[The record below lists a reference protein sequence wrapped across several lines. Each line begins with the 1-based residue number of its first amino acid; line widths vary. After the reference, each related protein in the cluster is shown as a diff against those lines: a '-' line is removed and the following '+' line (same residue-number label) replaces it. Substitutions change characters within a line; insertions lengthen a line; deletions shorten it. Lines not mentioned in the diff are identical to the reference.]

1 MISVVRRLVARFRSV
16 ASAIWR
22 ALAPSSELTG
32 ALADNVR
39 SRSNLLLENAVLR
52 YQVVVLRRRA
62 RRPRLTSL
70 DRVRFLIAARL
81 LPSWRRSIAI
91 VQPET
96 ILRWHRLGF
105 RLFWRHRSKSAAPP
119 RMPTETVALIRE
131 MATNN
136 RLWGA
141 QRLRGEL
148 LKLGISISKR
158 TIQKYLRPVRDTHP
172 RGQSWATFLANHGH
186 GIWACDFVQTYDLFF
201 RRVFLF
207 FIVHLRS
214 RRIVHIAA
222 TRNPSHGW
230 TTQQIRNA
238 TMDGDAPQFL
248 IRDRDDKYGPTFD
261 RAAEGV
267 GIRVIKTAVRAPN
280 MNAIAERFVGSLRRE
295 VLDHVLV
302 LDEDHLARAA
312 REYTTFFNRARPH
325 QGIGQRLPDGTPTPS
340 GDARIIA
347 HPVLGGL
354 HHDYRKAA

>member
-1 MISVVRRLVARFRSV
+1 L
-16 ASAIWR
+16 
-22 ALAPSSELTG
+22 SELTA
-32 ALADNVR
+32 ALADTAR
-39 SRSNLLLENAVLR
+39 SRSDLLLENAVLR
-52 YQVVVLRRRA
+52 HQIVVLRRRA
-62 RRPRLTSL
+62 RRPRITRL
-70 DRVRFLIAARL
+70 DRFRLLIAARL
-81 LPSWRRSIAI
+81 LPSWRGNIAI

-105 RLFWRHRSKSAAPP
+105 RLFWRYRSKSAAPP
-119 RMPTETVALIRE
+119 RMPTETVALIRD

-141 QRLRGEL
+141 ERIRGEL
-148 LKLGISISKR
+148 LKLGISVSKR
-158 TIQKYLRPVRDTHP
+158 TIQKYARPVRDTHP
-172 RGQSWATFLANHGH
+172 HGQSWATFLGNHGH
-186 GIWACDFVQTYDLFF
+186 AIWACDFVQTYDILF
-201 RRVFLF
+201 RPVFLF
-207 FIVHLRS
+207 FMVHLRS

-230 TTQQIRNA
+230 TAQQIRNA
-238 TMDGDAPQFL
+238 TMDGAAPEFL

-302 LDEDHLARAA
+302 LHEDHLARTA

-325 QGIGQRLPDGTPTPS
+325 QGIGQRVPDGTRTPN
-340 GDARIIA
+340 GDGRIIA
-347 HPVLGGL
+347 HSVLGGL